1 MYLVFKSI
9 LVLFSNL
16 YIDKLY
22 IRMVNI
28 HLKEIRSLI
37 DVGTIVINHIFYN
50 NINQE

>member
-22 IRMVNI
+22 IRI
-28 HLKEIRSLI
+28 IYLKEIRSLI